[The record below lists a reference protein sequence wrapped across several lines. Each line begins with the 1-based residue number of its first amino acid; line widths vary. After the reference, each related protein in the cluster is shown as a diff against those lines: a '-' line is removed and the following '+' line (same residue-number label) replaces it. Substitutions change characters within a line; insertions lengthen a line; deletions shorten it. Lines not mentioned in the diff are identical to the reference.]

1 MNEELLDDMKMVA
14 DIKKSRFQH
23 KLSPSETK
31 NIAENKIIALQ
42 HREILS
48 ESTVNIHIITFQGQS
63 QWSVI

>member
-1 MNEELLDDMKMVA
+1 MVA

-23 KLSPSETK
+23 KLALSETK

-48 ESTVNIHIITFQGQS
+48 ESTV
-63 QWSVI
+63 SVLMVLKFLIFRVSICVYLI